1 MNEKTM
7 SRRNF
12 IAGAA
17 AFAGAAAMAGVA
29 GAEEMAVGDEFAP
42 AAPVTFPE
50 DYLVD
55 PDAKWELF
63 ATVEGGQ
70 NIEGMNFLGDDL
82 YIIDVLTHRVFRIED
97 GAAVTIYEDPE
108 GVSMPNGAK
117 FIDDHTML
125 ITDVRRGIVTF
136 DLETGEYVSRVTEFE
151 GEPFRGPNDLVLDGQ
166 GGAYF
171 TDASGS
177 SIINPIGNIYYVKYG
192 DGSFEVERFAS
203 GFAFPNGITLS
214 ADGQFIYVSDFYFN
228 RIDMLPSKAYP
239 GGPEAARVLASFN
252 GGIGPDGML
261 TDTEGNIIF
270 AHFKAKEIIAVTN
283 FGWTIATVRLP
294 ESAGIQVT
302 NLNIHDGYLYACEA
316 EQSVIWRIPIKAQ
329 MLEL

>member
-1 MNEKTM
+1 MKKVI
-7 SRRNF
+7 SRRGLL
-12 IAGAA
+12 AGMAA
-17 AFAGAAAMAGVA
+17 AAAVAATGASVASAA
-29 GAEEMAVGDEFAP
+29 EVGDEFAP
-42 AAPVTFPE
+42 AAPVTFPA

-82 YIIDVLTHRVFRIED
+82 YIIDVLTHRVFKIED
-97 GAAVTIYEDPE
+97 GAATTIYEDPE

-117 FIDDHTML
+117 FIDDHTLL

-136 DLETGEYVSRVTEFE
+136 DLETGEYISRATGCN
-151 GEPFRGPNDLVLDGQ
+151 GENFRGPNDLVLDGQ

-192 DGSFEVERFAS
+192 DGSFEVEKFAS

-214 ADGQFIYVSDFYFN
+214 PDGQFIYVSDFYFN

-270 AHFKAKEIIAVTN
+270 AHFKAKEIMAVTN

-302 NLNIHDGYLYACEA
+302 NLCIHDGYLYACEA